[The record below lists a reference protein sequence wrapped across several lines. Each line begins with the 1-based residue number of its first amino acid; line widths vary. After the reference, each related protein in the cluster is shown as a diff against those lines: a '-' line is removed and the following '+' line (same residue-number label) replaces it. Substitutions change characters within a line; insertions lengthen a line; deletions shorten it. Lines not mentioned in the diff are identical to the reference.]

1 MDSYCRTIEIDSLG
15 RKSHISYTVGG
26 ITDMISAIV
35 QGFILA
41 FGLILPLGVQNMFV
55 FNQGAA
61 QARYVRALPVIVVAS
76 FCDTLLILLAVLG
89 VSTAAFGIGW
99 LKTGL
104 LLAGIVFLLYMGWAT
119 WRSSSGTGSEDKPP
133 EPLGP
138 RKQIAFAFS
147 VSLLNPHAIMDT
159 IGVIGT
165 SSLNYGGEEKAAF
178 AVACIVVSWLW
189 YFGLALAGRIV
200 GAKDRSGR
208 MLAGLNKF
216 SALVMWGTAVYLM
229 AMMFG

>member
-1 MDSYCRTIEIDSLG
+1 M
-15 RKSHISYTVGG
+15 V
-26 ITDMISAIV
+26 SAIL

-55 FNQGAA
+55 FNQGAV
-61 QARYVRALPVIVVAS
+61 QSRYLRTLPVILVAS
-76 FCDTLLILLAVLG
+76 FCDSMLILLAVLG

-99 LKTGL
+99 LKMSL
-104 LLAGIVFLLYMGWAT
+104 MAAGIVFLLYMGWVT
-119 WRSSSGTGSEDKPP
+119 WRSSTGGKDSDSSSSEKPP
-133 EPLGP
+133 EPMGT

-165 SSLNYGGEEKAAF
+165 SSLNYSGHAKAAF
-178 AVACIVVSWLW
+178 AISCIVVSWLW
-189 YFGLALAGRIV
+189 YLGLALAGRIV

-208 MLAGLNKF
+208 LLAGLNKF
-216 SALVMWGTAVYLM
+216 SALVMWGTAVYLTVM
-229 AMMFG
+229 IAQ